1 MRFWKPVAIVAG
13 ILVFGM
19 ALYFYLSSDPDNNG
33 ADGVSKGTTQSESQ
47 TTSPAR
53 VKPTK
58 ETLPGAKSTSE
69 PASPEVN
76 TPSGAELRS
85 TAKEDKNKNIKDDK
99 KKPADLKKEPTEPE
113 KLKPESVEE
122 KVPPV
127 SDEEDPSDAGT
138 VTNIGGEDESKLP
151 NANTSDSLRVA
162 FFVVILIL
170 LSLSIFT
177 NILLFKWRFKTSG
190 DQISIVPTELLKII
204 KLLNQQFDGMAK
216 QHSANIDQSKRA
228 SKNTEK
234 LFHDLIESFTDLQ
247 AALNKRDKEIERLKK
262 GYDSEVFR
270 KFLTRFI
277 RVDKALCDEIH
288 AAAENSDHRRNF
300 ERIQE
305 ALRDAFE
312 DCGVSTFSPKIGGHL
327 RKASGVAEN
336 PKTKPTSSQEKDLT
350 IAEVTE
356 PGFKLQVQEGP
367 DQCLKPAKVIVYRFS
382 KGD

>member
-1 MRFWKPVAIVAG
+1 MDSFAEKARDFLWPAVLFFG
-13 ILVFGM
+13 ILLIG
-19 ALYFYLSSDPDNNG
+19 ALIFWIIADDP
-33 ADGVSKGTTQSESQ
+33 VISPKLTSPPIQPKSPSESID
-47 TTSPAR
+47 TN
-53 VKPTK
+53 KP
-58 ETLPGAKSTSE
+58 KST
-69 PASPEVN
+69 P
-76 TPSGAELRS
+76 TPSKS
-85 TAKEDKNKNIKDDK
+85 T
-99 KKPADLKKEPTEPE
+99 
-113 KLKPESVEE
+113 
-122 KVPPV
+122 
-127 SDEEDPSDAGT
+127 
-138 VTNIGGEDESKLP
+138 
-151 NANTSDSLRVA
+151 NANSLSVA
-162 FFVVILIL
+162 FFIVLLIL
-170 LSLSIFT
+170 LSLSILT
-177 NILLFKWRFKTSG
+177 NILFFKLRFKTSG
-190 DQISIVPTELLKII
+190 DQISIVPTELVKII

-300 ERIQE
+300 EMIQE

-312 DCGVSTFSPKIGGHL
+312 DCGVSTFSPTIGGHL
-327 RKASGVAEN
+327 REASGVAEN
-336 PKTKPTSSQEKDLT
+336 PKTKPTSSQKEDFT

>member
-13 ILVFGM
+13 ILVLGM
-19 ALYFYLSSDPDNNG
+19 SVSFYLSSDLDNNG
-33 ADGVSKGTTQSESQ
+33 ADGVSQGTTQPASQ
-47 TTSPAR
+47 TTPPAS
-53 VKPTK
+53 VKHTK
-58 ETLPGAKSTSE
+58 DTPLGTESTSE
-69 PASPEVN
+69 PTSPEVN
-76 TPSGAELRS
+76 TASDAELRS
-85 TAKEDKNKNIKDDK
+85 PAEEGKNKNKGADQ
-99 KKPADLKKEPTEPE
+99 KKPADPEEEPRE
-113 KLKPESVEE
+113 PESVEE

-327 RKASGVAEN
+327 REASGVAEN
-336 PKTKPTSSQEKDLT
+336 PKTKPTSSQKEDFT